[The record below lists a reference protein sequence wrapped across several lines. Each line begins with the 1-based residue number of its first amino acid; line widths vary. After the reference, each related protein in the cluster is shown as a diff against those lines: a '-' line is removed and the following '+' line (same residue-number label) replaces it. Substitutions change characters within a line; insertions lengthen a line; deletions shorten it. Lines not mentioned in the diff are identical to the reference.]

1 MASTTD
7 RLPRASTRGALTRK
21 PKSNFETWS
30 WYAMRV
36 SGLILLFLALS
47 HFAITHIINDV
58 VETDSEFVADRWAN
72 PLWRLFDWALL
83 ALALAHGVNGV
94 RWSIDDY
101 VTKPGRRAGL
111 KALLYPVTGIL
122 FLYGTLVI
130 VTFSG

>member
-7 RLPRASTRGALTRK
+7 RLPKASTRGALTRK

-30 WYAMRV
+30 WYFMRI
-36 SGLILLFLALS
+36 SGLILLFLALT

-58 VETDSEFVADRWAN
+58 VETDAEFVAGRWDN

-83 ALALAHGVNGV
+83 ALALVHGVNGV

-101 VTKPGRRAGL
+101 VTRPVRRAGL
-111 KALLYPVTGIL
+111 KALLYSVTGGL
-122 FLYGTLVI
+122 FAYGTLVI
-130 VTFSG
+130 ITYSA